1 MQKVSQKKINQK
13 YLLKIIKDNPQICSG
28 RKNYDKFYNRILK
41 NILLTKVYS
50 KNKIREFYFKKIT
63 YLINK
68 KEISIFIK

>member
-1 MQKVSQKKINQK
+1 MHKISQKKINQK
-13 YLLKIIKDNPQICSG
+13 YLEKIINDNPQICSG

-41 NILLTKVYS
+41 NILLTKAYS

-68 KEISIFIK
+68 TKVTIFIK